1 MLLVFDLDDTLY
13 GCTGQMK
20 EATKWEDAKHIV
32 PFPGVIEL
40 LSSFPA
46 EKILLSRETDAG
58 LQDIKIDALR
68 IRDYFSRIYLCRKGE
83 EKRDLLEIIKQD
95 YSSED
100 IWVVGDRIDSEIQ
113 YGNEFG
119 MNTVWLRHGKYK
131 DMAPQHEH
139 QQARYTITEFSQLS
153 DILRGI

>member
-20 EATKWEDAKHIV
+20 EATKWEDARRIV
-32 PFPGVIEL
+32 PFSGVIEL

-58 LQDIKIDALR
+58 LQDIKIDALG
-68 IRDYFSRIYLCRKGE
+68 IRAYFSKIYLCRKND
-83 EKRDLLEIIKQD
+83 EKRGLLEIIKGD

-100 IWVVGDRIDSEIQ
+100 IWVVGDRIDAEIQ
-113 YGNEFG
+113 YGNELG
-119 MNTVWLRHGKYK
+119 MKTVRLRH
-131 DMAPQHEH
+131 
-139 QQARYTITEFSQLS
+139 
-153 DILRGI
+153 

>member
-68 IRDYFSRIYLCRKGE
+68 IGFARRDPFK
-83 EKRDLLEIIKQD
+83 
-95 YSSED
+95 
-100 IWVVGDRIDSEIQ
+100 
-113 YGNEFG
+113 
-119 MNTVWLRHGKYK
+119 TRHENRV
-131 DMAPQHEH
+131 P
-139 QQARYTITEFSQLS
+139 F
-153 DILRGI
+153 